1 MHIFSTFL
9 MNSEDGA
16 QKSSSEDTTSNQNDP
31 NAVET
36 DFYKLLGVDRNATDE
51 QIKKG
56 YRKMAIKY
64 HPDKG
69 GDAEIVHFHIP
80 YLKSIV

>member
-1 MHIFSTFL
+1 
-9 MNSEDGA
+9 MNSG
-16 QKSSSEDTTSNQNDP
+16 DTESPNDNPASTSADP
-31 NAVET
+31 LASET
-36 DFYKLLGVDRNATDE
+36 DYYRLLGIDRNATED

-69 GDAEIVHFHIP
+69 GDAEIVLSFLIC
-80 YLKSIV
+80 LTI

>member
-1 MHIFSTFL
+1 MS
-9 MNSEDGA
+9 SET
-16 QKSSSEDTTSNQNDP
+16 QPSNSSSENKKDP
-31 NAVET
+31 LATES
-36 DFYKLLGVDRNATDE
+36 DYYKLLGVERDATDD

-69 GDAEIVHFHIP
+69 GDAEIVHCCCFG
-80 YLKSIV
+80 